1 VSRRAA
7 ALVAVLLATAA
18 CTRTKHVRGEEKEK
32 PEEKAPDAQRRGAG
46 IPAERGRPP
55 VPAAPQGLL
64 EKGVVARIQ
73 RALADRGL
81 LKEHREGELDPPT
94 TAAIRKLQ
102 THDGLAATGFPDR
115 ETLKNLGIDPEH
127 AYVREEDRKRQ
138 EGERGEAP
146 GEREGSPDRPR

>member
-18 CTRTKHVRGEEKEK
+18 CTRTKQVREEEK

-81 LKEHREGELDPPT
+81 LKHHREGELDPPT
-94 TAAIRKLQ
+94 TAAIRRLQ
-102 THDGLAATGFPDR
+102 TQDGLAATGFPDR

-138 EGERGEAP
+138 EGERGEEP
-146 GEREGSPDRPR
+146 REREGGPAQRR